1 MYRAVLTALI
11 LSSSLI
17 ALSFS
22 ELKTNSFKNS
32 LELQLLQ
39 TKAKELEYEKRMGIR
54 VENPSIEIE
63 FSSYED
69 DNFIGKKVGVSQPIK
84 LPSTISNQKNIY
96 ELKLKSLK
104 EDISLKKAS
113 ILYRLSRAYLSY
125 IKSYKLFKLKKEKLN
140 LTKKFFQ
147 KNSQRYKLG
156 YISKE
161 EYLLSSVELEE
172 AKSELEDIA
181 IQLSE
186 AKSLLCE
193 IAMIEQNTK
202 IDMTKRFYISHVEKN
217 PLISKLS
224 LARSLSKSRF
234 ELSSKLF
241 NEVELFAE
249 VEREKDQKITR
260 VGVALPLPI
269 WHQKDIESEISKL
282 ELQKTKIKN
291 SYAIKILNKRLEW
304 LKQKIERVELLKD
317 KKSSLLQKQKRLLK
331 IYNQSFKT
339 QKDSFFKIYNLKKE
353 FFKTKEEIY
362 QIDYLQQMVVVE
374 INHLKGVYHD

>member
-374 INHLKGVYHD
+374 INHLKGAYHD

>member
-22 ELKTNSFKNS
+22 ELKTSSFKNS
-32 LELQLLQ
+32 LELQPLQ
-39 TKAKELEYEKRMGIR
+39 TKAKELEYEKSLSIR

-161 EYLLSSVELEE
+161 EYLLLSVELEE

>member
-113 ILYRLSRAYLSY
+113 LLYRLSRAYLSY